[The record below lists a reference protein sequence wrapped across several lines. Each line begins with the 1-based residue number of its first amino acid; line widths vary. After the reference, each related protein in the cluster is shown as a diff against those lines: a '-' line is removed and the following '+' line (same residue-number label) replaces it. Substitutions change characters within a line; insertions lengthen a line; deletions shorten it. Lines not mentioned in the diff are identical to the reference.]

1 MPETPRQQQIRKA
14 LRAEETQANLTA
26 AGAIEHRTASRI
38 VTPLAQLAGVLKHDY
53 GGSKNVESIV
63 VSSALSKGLRV
74 ESAAYNVYSKVVKD
88 RLVRDGDRLFLFGV
102 PIIEVPE
109 LPDHVY
115 YVTPKRDAKV
125 QVGVDF
131 GSPKNSVQ
139 VLGLNRLNPPFA
151 DFIGRQRRFYSDVEP
166 VPVSTIDAR
175 EAPWGLFTKVY
186 GQTS

>member
-26 AGAIEHRTASRI
+26 AGAIEHRTATI
-38 VTPLAQLAGVLKHDY
+38 GTPLAQLAGVLKHEY
-53 GGSKNVESIV
+53 GGSRYVESIA

-74 ESAAYNVYSKVVKD
+74 ESAAYNVYSNAVKD

-102 PIIEVPE
+102 PIIAVPE

-115 YVTPKRDAKV
+115 YVTPKRDVSSVLDKLH
-125 QVGVDF
+125 VGVDF

-139 VLGLNRLNPPFA
+139 ISSAGLNPPFA
-151 DFIGRQRRFYSDVEP
+151 DFINIQRRFYSDVEP
-166 VPVSTIDAR
+166 VPIDAR
-175 EAPWGLFTKVY
+175 ETPWGLFTKVY
-186 GQTS
+186 GWTS